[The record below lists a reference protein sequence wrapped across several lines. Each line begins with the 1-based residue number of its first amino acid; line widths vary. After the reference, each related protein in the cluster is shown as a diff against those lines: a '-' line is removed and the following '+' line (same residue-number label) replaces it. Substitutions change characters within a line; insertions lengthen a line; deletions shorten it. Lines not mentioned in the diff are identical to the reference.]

1 MFPPFAA
8 VSILTYR
15 ATVSRKLNIRAQKNQ
30 VELSWLLYSF
40 LKNPIPIIGLYTI
53 VKDTS
58 GSLIFENVVYSL
70 VRTLESKM
78 KKKKNHFSS
87 LSRNPKRKKKKKK
100 GVTFKK

>member
-1 MFPPFAA
+1 
-8 VSILTYR
+8 
-15 ATVSRKLNIRAQKNQ
+15 
-30 VELSWLLYSF
+30 LLYSF

-78 KKKKNHFSS
+78 KKKKKNHFSS
-87 LSRNPKRKKKKKK
+87 LSRNPKIKGKRKRGLPSRNRK
-100 GVTFKK
+100 GDEGHSTMACLSALSSSSL

>member
-78 KKKKNHFSS
+78 KKKKKITS
-87 LSRNPKRKKKKKK
+87 
-100 GVTFKK
+100 VV

>member
-1 MFPPFAA
+1 
-8 VSILTYR
+8 
-15 ATVSRKLNIRAQKNQ
+15 
-30 VELSWLLYSF
+30 
-40 LKNPIPIIGLYTI
+40 LYTI

-78 KKKKNHFSS
+78 KKKKKNHFSS

>member
-1 MFPPFAA
+1 
-8 VSILTYR
+8 
-15 ATVSRKLNIRAQKNQ
+15 
-30 VELSWLLYSF
+30 

-78 KKKKNHFSS
+78 KKKNHFSS
-87 LSRNPKRKKKKKK
+87 LSRNPKRKRKRKRGLPSRNRK
-100 GVTFKK
+100 GDEGHSTMACLSALSSSSL

>member
-1 MFPPFAA
+1 
-8 VSILTYR
+8 
-15 ATVSRKLNIRAQKNQ
+15 
-30 VELSWLLYSF
+30 
-40 LKNPIPIIGLYTI
+40 LKNPIHIIGLFTI

-78 KKKKNHFSS
+78 KKKKKKNHFSS

>member
-1 MFPPFAA
+1 MFNKDRVPSTEFRSWHMFPPFAA

-78 KKKKNHFSS
+78 KKKKKITS
-87 LSRNPKRKKKKKK
+87 
-100 GVTFKK
+100 VV